1 MEKRTHVLVTGASGF
16 LGKTLIPLLEENGYG
31 VQTLGR
37 GEAPFPHLTHYK
49 ADASVEIPCAAVEHT
64 DAIVHLASDVAIA
77 KSIQEPA
84 EHIKT
89 NLSMTLNVLEACK
102 QAGRS
107 PLFIYISTDRVY
119 GKATNTVDEES
130 AVFPVEPYVAAK
142 LMSETAVATYAHLL
156 GMSYAIIRTSAVFGP
171 FQPRRGFISDMI
183 CKMLEQDSITVGPLQ
198 GVKNFTYARNF
209 ADSILRLLEA
219 GPTALNRIYNIGG
232 APYSLSHMLETARN
246 IIERQDGKHITVHI
260 DESIKIPDKHDI
272 GPFRLST
279 QAAQERLGWKES
291 VSLEEGLEK
300 TIDYFRR
307 TLKNPSS
314 M

>member
-16 LGKTLIPLLEENGYG
+16 LGKNVIPLLEEQGYI

-37 GEAPFPHLTHYK
+37 GGAPFPHLTHHT
-49 ADASVEIPCAAVEHT
+49 ADASVEIPVSAVENA

-89 NLSMTLNVLEACK
+89 NLSMTLSVLEACK
-102 QAGRS
+102 KTGRK

-130 AVFPVEPYVAAK
+130 SVFPVEPYVAAK

-156 GMSYAIIRTSAVFGP
+156 DMPYAIIRTSAVFGA

-198 GVKNFTYARNF
+198 GVKNFTYASNF

-219 GPTALNRIYNIGG
+219 PPSVLNRIYNIGG
-232 APYSLSHMLETARN
+232 NPHSLNQMLETARK
-246 IIERQDGKHITVHI
+246 IIERQDGKNITVNI
-260 DESIKIPDKHDI
+260 DASIKIPDKHDI
-272 GPFRLST
+272 GPFTLST
-279 QAAQERLGWKES
+279 QAAREKLGWKEM

-300 TIDYFRR
+300 TINYFRE

-314 M
+314 R